1 MSYQVSLGQS
11 LKNMMS
17 MMQSFEDRL
26 GNKKSIFKNDKS
38 IFTNDI
44 SLIID
49 RGTMIGYIW
58 SHPPSA
64 DSFKKGCCQLQAK
77 VCAQIIG

>member
-1 MSYQVSLGQS
+1 MSYQVRLGQS

-26 GNKKSIFKNDKS
+26 GNQKSIFTNDKS

-44 SLIID
+44 SLLLD

-58 SHPPSA
+58 SHAPPCYS
-64 DSFKKGCCQLQAK
+64 SNSHLINCG
-77 VCAQIIG
+77 